1 MTKGTLKHAE
11 EEIALEHFFK
21 FINGGN
27 TVGGLLIS
35 LLLKATDSYCHFL
48 SWLERENGEPGQ
60 SPQKVFETKPFHVR
74 EAPFLKREGIA
85 KRTLLFFC

>member
-1 MTKGTLKHAE
+1 MIKGILKHAE

-27 TVGGLLIS
+27 TEGGLLIS
-35 LLLKATDSYCHFL
+35 LLLKAMDSYCHFL

-60 SPQKVFETKPFHVR
+60 SPQK
-74 EAPFLKREGIA
+74 FLKPSLSMLG
-85 KRTLLFFC
+85 KHPF